1 MASLIE
7 EAKRARGR
15 SRRCNNCPLLYCMCN
30 PEVAKVC
37 TDNFIEGFI
46 KGAKFIQS
54 KMKNNESKGKSNR

>member
-1 MASLIE
+1 VQEGEVGDAITV
-7 EAKRARGR
+7 
-15 SRRCNNCPLLYCMCN
+15 PLVYCMCN

>member
-1 MASLIE
+1 MASLID

-46 KGAKFIQS
+46 KGAKFIKA
-54 KMKNNESKGKSNR
+54 KMKNYESKSKSNR